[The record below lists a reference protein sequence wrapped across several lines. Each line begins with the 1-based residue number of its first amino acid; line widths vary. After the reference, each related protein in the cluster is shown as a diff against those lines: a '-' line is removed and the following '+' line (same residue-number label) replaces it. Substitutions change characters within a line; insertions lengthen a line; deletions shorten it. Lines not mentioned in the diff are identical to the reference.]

1 MKVIL
6 QKDVTGTGRKGEI
19 KEVSDGHARNYLIP
33 KGLAVEASGANLRD
47 YENRKKQEAKK
58 HLEDTEEAK
67 RIKGIVEGKVLTM
80 KAKAGGSGKLFGT
93 ITNKEIAE
101 TLKSDFGLDIDKKKI
116 QLTGQIKAVGD
127 YDITIKLYHEINAK
141 LQLKVVEE

>member
-47 YENRKKQEAKK
+47 YENRKRLEAKK
-58 HLEDTEEAK
+58 HQEDTEEAK
-67 RIKGIVEGKVLTM
+67 RIKALIEGKVLTM

-93 ITNKEIAE
+93 ITNKEISD
-101 TLKSDFGLDIDKKKI
+101 TLKSDFELDIDKKKI

-141 LQLKVVEE
+141 LSLKVVEE